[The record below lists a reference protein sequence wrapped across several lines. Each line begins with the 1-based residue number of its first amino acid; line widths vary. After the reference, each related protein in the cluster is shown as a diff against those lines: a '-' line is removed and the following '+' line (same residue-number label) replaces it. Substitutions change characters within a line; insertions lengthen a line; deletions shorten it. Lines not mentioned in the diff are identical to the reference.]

1 MQMYLAKRNS
11 SDSLTTGTVFL
22 EYKTLIVQNISSL
35 FLGQFCLCPHPSQN
49 VTGSFYE
56 SLFLEKLKQAKT
68 SAYSFSLARGLTT
81 TQNYNSCPMSRVS
94 HVLPLSKQ
102 TYNYL
107 SITSRPLTVSN
118 LSHTDYPEP
127 LTTNRLLTSKT
138 SVVLS
143 PPDNLQRSD
152 QYSRKRWRRVQYFT
166 SQFWFKWKRKYFTLQ
181 YKRKKWN
188 PTKETA
194 KMETWLFF
202 TTLTYIQ
209 TDGHSQR

>member
-1 MQMYLAKRNS
+1 MITYLDER
-11 SDSLTTGTVFL
+11 
-22 EYKTLIVQNISSL
+22 
-35 FLGQFCLCPHPSQN
+35 SQKHRQKH

-56 SLFLEKLKQAKT
+56 SLFLEILKILKQAN
-68 SAYSFSLARGLTT
+68 T